1 VIKNITTIIIIVVTM
16 KQDGFDEYVRGCH
29 NLNNGKKIAKK
40 PTFEVTPKIDKLIY
54 FFSSLASFQRRTEK
68 HKG

>member
-1 VIKNITTIIIIVVTM
+1 M